1 MLARF
6 SSDAC
11 QAVAPVTA
19 SKMGTAKQ
27 PVKKK
32 AERNCAQCMPGGSSE
47 NASPGVQALMSSIG
61 TGARNKGTRTVSS
74 SLA

>member
-1 MLARF
+1 MLQILI
-6 SSDAC
+6 SDDC
-11 QAVAPVTA
+11 QAVAPVTQ
-19 SKMGTAKQ
+19 SKMGTARQ

-32 AERNCAQCMPGGSSE
+32 AERNSAQCRPGGPSE
-47 NASPGVQALMSSIG
+47 NASPGVQPLMSSIG